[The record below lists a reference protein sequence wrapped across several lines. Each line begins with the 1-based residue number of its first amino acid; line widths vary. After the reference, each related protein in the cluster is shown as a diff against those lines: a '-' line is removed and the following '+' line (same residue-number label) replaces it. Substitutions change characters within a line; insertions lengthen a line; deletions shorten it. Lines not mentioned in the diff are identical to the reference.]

1 MYEKILVPMALDH
14 GVANETVMVAK
25 ALLAEGGTITAM
37 HVHEAPN
44 SSATAFI
51 DEDVIREAVER
62 ARGKLEARASELGDL
77 PHVMM
82 TGHAARTIVDYANR
96 EGVDCIVLGS
106 HKPAFSDY
114 LLGSTA
120 ARVARYARCSV
131 HIVRTG

>member
-1 MYEKILVPMALDH
+1 MYNRILVPMALDH
-14 GVANETVMVAK
+14 GVADRTVKVAR
-25 ALLAEGGTITAM
+25 ALLAPGGTITAL
-37 HVHEAPN
+37 HVHEAPH

-51 DEDVIREAVER
+51 DEDVIRAAVER
-62 ARGKLEARASELGDL
+62 ARGRLEARADELGDL
-77 PHVMM
+77 PHVML

-106 HKPAFSDY
+106 HKPEFTDF

>member
-1 MYEKILVPMALDH
+1 MYNKILVPMALDH
-14 GVANETVMVAK
+14 GVADQTVEVAK
-25 ALLAEGGTITAM
+25 ALLASGGTITAM

-51 DEDVIREAVER
+51 DEEVIRAAVER
-62 ARGKLEARASELGDL
+62 ARSRLEARATELGGL

-82 TGHAARTIVDYANR
+82 TGHAARTITDYANQ
-96 EGVDCIVLGS
+96 EGFDCIVLGS
-106 HKPAFSDY
+106 HKPEFSDY